1 MAKIAAS
8 KARFEFNSVQLQDEL
23 TSISQDVNVEL
34 PVVTALGD
42 TGPRRVEGNY
52 DFSYALEGTAD
63 FSSGQ
68 GDATIFGRIGNGGS
82 AGAFDPTGK
91 DAAANDPN
99 YDSTSL
105 LVGSYSVRASVGQP
119 ITYTANLFG
128 DSALSRATS

>member
-8 KARFEFNSVQLQDEL
+8 KATFAFDSVQLQDEL

-52 DFSYALEGTAD
+52 DYSYALEGTAD
-63 FSSGQ
+63 FASGQ
-68 GDATIFGRIGNGGS
+68 GDATIFGKIGNGGA
-82 AGAFDPTGK
+82 AGAFDPPGK
-91 DAAANDPN
+91 AAGTNDPN
-99 YDSTSL
+99 YDAASL

-119 ITYTANLFG
+119 TTYTANLFG
-128 DSALSRATS
+128 NSALSRATA

>member
-8 KARFEFNSVQLQDEL
+8 KAKFEFDSVELQDEL

-42 TGPRRVEGNY
+42 SGPRRVEGNY

-63 FSSGQ
+63 FAANQ
-68 GDATIFGRIGNGGS
+68 GDATIFGKIGNGGA

-91 DAAANDPN
+91 DAAADDPN
-99 YDSTSL
+99 YDATSL

-119 ITYTANLFG
+119 VTYTASLFG
-128 DSALSRATS
+128 NSALSRATA